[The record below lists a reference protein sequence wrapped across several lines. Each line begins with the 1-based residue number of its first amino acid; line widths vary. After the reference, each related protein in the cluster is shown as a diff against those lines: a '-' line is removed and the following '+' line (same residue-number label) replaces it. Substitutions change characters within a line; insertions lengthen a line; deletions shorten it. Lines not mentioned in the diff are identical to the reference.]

1 MVVDFKYT
9 SQKAIIKNK
18 AFHDPAKKLYFLELD
33 SMGFYKADSSINPK
47 VEITLFN
54 GNPFNDLQGFWKNE
68 NLLLEYS
75 YSNSDLKDGIYPLL
89 YTLKGDWSGSP
100 VQGVLYLIVINKVS
114 AFNTGGFNITTTG
127 AAKAIYPYDKA
138 SMKKV
143 KPEMKFTGETKTRTI
158 GGERV
163 KVYTSETGNEFG
175 IYKDKTGYPY
185 VKVIT
190 AKSPG
195 VEEVPLALDSDGALT
210 KNSILINVIDKK
222 DRVSSDVVTGVVTDE
237 KGQPMKDVK
246 LRTSSEKEVVTNEK
260 GEYTFSGL
268 KSGEIITVER
278 KGYKTAN
285 LQVNS
290 RLNSEVKLEKAPL
303 VNLKGFENVKLPF
316 DLGSI
321 TEGINLTSLK
331 NFMK

>member
-1 MVVDFKYT
+1 MVF
-9 SQKAIIKNK
+9 
-18 AFHDPAKKLYFLELD
+18 
-33 SMGFYKADSSINPK
+33 
-47 VEITLFN
+47 
-54 GNPFNDLQGFWKNE
+54 
-68 NLLLEYS
+68 
-75 YSNSDLKDGIYPLL
+75 
-89 YTLKGDWSGSP
+89 
-100 VQGVLYLIVINKVS
+100 INKVS
-114 AFNTGGFNITTTG
+114 AFNVGSFNITTTG
-127 AAKAIYPYDKA
+127 AAKTIYPYDKEA
-138 SMKKV
+138 MKKV
-143 KPEMKFTGETKTRTI
+143 KPEMKFSGETKTRTV

-163 KVYTSETGNEFG
+163 KVYTSPTGNEFG
-175 IYKDKTGYPY
+175 IYKDRSGYAY
-185 VKVIT
+185 IKVIN

-195 VEEVPLALDSDGALT
+195 VEEVPLTFDNDGALT
-210 KNSILINVIDKK
+210 KNSVVINVIDKK
-222 DRVSSDVVTGVVTDE
+222 DKVTSDVVTGIVTDE

-268 KSGEIITVER
+268 KAGEIITVER

-303 VNLKGFENVKLPF
+303 VNMKGFENVKLPF

-321 TEGINLTSLK
+321 TEGINISSLK